1 LRVQS
6 SCVRRCKSRVRQ
18 QCSSLNATRCE
29 RRYGFKKYAEMRNV
43 GVNDH
48 TPGAAR
54 NWRQGAGARK
64 KLGRERSERRAPER
78 FSRGPLFAL
87 LWFRFLVYSI
97 EERLYYGRTALQ
109 VPGQG
114 RPLLKRPERGVGPP
128 LAAETPRPGGVVS
141 AEGRCIEL
149 YSVYAV

>member
-1 LRVQS
+1 MGSRSMRRCATWASMIILRAQPGTGDRVQAHVKS
-6 SCVRRCKSRVRQ
+6 SAASGASEELQ
-18 QCSSLNATRCE
+18 NA
-29 RRYGFKKYAEMRNV
+29 
-43 GVNDH
+43 
-48 TPGAAR
+48 
-54 NWRQGAGARK
+54 
-64 KLGRERSERRAPER
+64 
-78 FSRGPLFAL
+78 SRGGPCLPFF

-141 AEGRCIEL
+141 ASEQEIGRGGGG
-149 YSVYAV
+149 SDVQGGGASK